1 MSADVA
7 IMRRLIG
14 LARPYRGWMV
24 LAGVVASI
32 TVLASIGLMTVAGWF
47 IASMA
52 IAGVSTGIMNYF
64 LPSAGIR
71 LFAILRTGGR
81 YGERLLSHEATFRLL
96 AGLRLWL
103 FQRLEPLAPAEL
115 MDKRGADLATGL
127 QADVDTLQHAYL
139 RLGAPIAVAVACCV
153 VVVAVLL
160 ALHPAT
166 GLVVGALL
174 VCAGAVGPVLAW
186 RAAAAPGADAV
197 ALRAQLR
204 VAVVDALQGATD
216 LRAAGA
222 VERQLAAISAQ
233 SEALV
238 EAQRRASI
246 SGTWAEAAVGLC
258 AGFALWAAAL
268 LSAASVAASGLA
280 PAMVPALTLAAL
292 ASFEA
297 VAPLPAAMQ
306 RWGEVMAAA
315 RRLFDLADRTPAIV
329 AGPEPSPVPQDGG
342 LHFSTVRLRYGA
354 DAPLALDGL
363 DLTIPSGRHVALLG
377 PSGAGKSSVGR
388 LLLRFFEYEGEIRLG
403 GHDLRRYQPEDL
415 RRLVGVAAQDAQL
428 FNGTIR
434 DNLLIAAPDADEEAM
449 GRALEQAQLSAFV
462 TELPA
467 GLDTWIGE
475 GGARLSAGQ
484 ARRLVV
490 ARALLRAPLI
500 LVLDEPTENLDA
512 TTSRRLL
519 ASLAQAT
526 AGRTV
531 ILITHDPVA
540 ASEFADEIVRIEAGR
555 RVA

>member
-1 MSADVA
+1 
-7 IMRRLIG
+7 
-14 LARPYRGWMV
+14 
-24 LAGVVASI
+24 
-32 TVLASIGLMTVAGWF
+32 
-47 IASMA
+47 
-52 IAGVSTGIMNYF
+52 
-64 LPSAGIR
+64 
-71 LFAILRTGGR
+71 
-81 YGERLLSHEATFRLL
+81 
-96 AGLRLWL
+96 
-103 FQRLEPLAPAEL
+103 
-115 MDKRGADLATGL
+115 
-127 QADVDTLQHAYL
+127 
-139 RLGAPIAVAVACCV
+139 
-153 VVVAVLL
+153 
-160 ALHPAT
+160 
-166 GLVVGALL
+166 
-174 VCAGAVGPVLAW
+174 
-186 RAAAAPGADAV
+186 GADAV

-342 LHFSTVRLRYGA
+342 LDFSTVRLRYGA

-434 DNLLIAAPDADEEAM
+434 DNLLIAAPDADEGAM
-449 GRALEQAQLSAFV
+449 GRALEQAQLAAFV